1 MRVCVCPGEVD
12 DVLDSVC
19 IVQHSRNSHR
29 PAPIMVS
36 RELLV
41 IVTLFLHALIIN
53 EPLVKLKKINRCFN
67 VLLLIFNTIIS

>member
-1 MRVCVCPGEVD
+1 MCVCPGEVD

-53 EPLVKLKKINRCFN
+53 EPLVK
-67 VLLLIFNTIIS
+67 